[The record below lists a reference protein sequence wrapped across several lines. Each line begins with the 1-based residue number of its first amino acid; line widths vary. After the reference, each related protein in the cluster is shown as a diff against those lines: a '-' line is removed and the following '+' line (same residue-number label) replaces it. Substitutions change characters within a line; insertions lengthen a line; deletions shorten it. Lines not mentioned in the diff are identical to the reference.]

1 MYNIYDMPDT
11 SLDKINSFIP
21 HGAIIRL
28 SLLSH
33 LQMRKLSLGEISNMS
48 MGIKLG
54 SDRTGI

>member
-1 MYNIYDMPDT
+1 MPDT

-21 HGAIIRL
+21 HGEIIRL